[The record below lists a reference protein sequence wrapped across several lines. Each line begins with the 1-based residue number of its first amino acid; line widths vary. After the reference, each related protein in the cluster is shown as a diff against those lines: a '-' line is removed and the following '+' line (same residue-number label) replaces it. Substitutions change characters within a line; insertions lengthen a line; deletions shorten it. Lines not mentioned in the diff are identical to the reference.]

1 MKIFYYTY
9 EAEIPYKED
18 FVYVELH
25 CEMDVQDEGIYIGEI
40 LWDKDNYS
48 PSENKVIDSFIE
60 EQDLELR
67 RDICKAYTIDV
78 EEAKWL

>member
-25 CEMDVQDEGIYIGEI
+25 CEMDVQDEGIRIGEI
-40 LWDKDNYS
+40 LWDTDNYS
-48 PSENKVIDSFIE
+48 PSENRIIDEYITSQGRE
-60 EQDLELR
+60 LEK
-67 RDICKAYTIDV
+67 DICKAYTIDV